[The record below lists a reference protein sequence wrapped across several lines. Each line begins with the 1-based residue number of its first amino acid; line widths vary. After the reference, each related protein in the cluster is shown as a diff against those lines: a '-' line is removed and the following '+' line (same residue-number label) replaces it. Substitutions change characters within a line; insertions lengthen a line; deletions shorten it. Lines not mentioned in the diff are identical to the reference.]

1 MEHAVTQLV
10 KALRYEPEGNG
21 FDSHGNFHLL
31 HLSSRTVA
39 LGSTE
44 PLREMIIGRAAL
56 KLYEYQDTIAVC
68 SQIHAKHVT

>member
-1 MEHAVTQLV
+1 
-10 KALRYEPEGNG
+10 
-21 FDSHGNFHLL
+21 
-31 HLSSRTVA
+31 VA